1 MTVAVV
7 SGSDIVHHWR
17 KLKLISATGFSNILA
32 VCSGDVRSKWNECDS
47 VVHHGLDLLLAS
59 PGFRCQGEFQI
70 S

>member
-17 KLKLISATGFSNILA
+17 KLKLISATSFGNILV
-32 VCSGDVRSKWNECDS
+32 VCSGDVRSKWNDL
-47 VVHHGLDLLLAS
+47 HGDNGLDLLLAS